1 MTIIQFTEEYKN
13 KLKIFFEKVFKENSR
28 EFAPQSKDSDIL
40 NISDNY
46 MLKGNFWCLIDSR
59 NNICGTIALRKLN
72 DCYEI
77 RRFFVLRKYQGYGYG
92 NNLLNIAINYAID
105 NKILLIKAATLHN
118 GYIAQHL
125 FYKIGFVRTERYN
138 NSSAD
143 IFFQFELTRDNIYNY
158 NLNYLKSKFESS
170 LILNPTE
177 NVPSYFSS
185 SKTDFFT
192 GLYVSERFKDVND
205 KVIFAGR
212 NDYIKFFQYI
222 KSEWKKELCADD
234 IDLKTL
240 SGLNAHLILFLCIL
254 KPNDKVMVLPEVCGG
269 HFATEE
275 ILKNIGA
282 HTYQMVCDSENL
294 CVNSEKTLQLIY
306 SEKINYVFVDRS
318 EGLYYEDFSWL
329 KDSYPCY
336 KIFDASQ
343 YISSILCKRFL
354 NPFDMGFDMI
364 ISTLHKN
371 YPGPQK
377 GLLAVKNKDDKVWNN
392 YLTHAKT
399 YISNTHPKA
408 IADSLFPIL
417 NKEAFETYCITC
429 EKCINLLED
438 LLANYGVPVIKRLKH
453 LVPTQHIWI
462 LCQNQ
467 NESYKYYLKL
477 EELGLLTN
485 YRLLPYDLGYGL
497 RIGLNASVLCGLNE
511 KHISQLAQI
520 MRDAYYGDITPHLK
534 KLCYKFIKNI
544 RSIA

>member
-1 MTIIQFTEEYKN
+1 
-13 KLKIFFEKVFKENSR
+13 
-28 EFAPQSKDSDIL
+28 
-40 NISDNY
+40 
-46 MLKGNFWCLIDSR
+46 
-59 NNICGTIALRKLN
+59 
-72 DCYEI
+72 
-77 RRFFVLRKYQGYGYG
+77 
-92 NNLLNIAINYAID
+92 
-105 NKILLIKAATLHN
+105 
-118 GYIAQHL
+118 
-125 FYKIGFVRTERYN
+125 
-138 NSSAD
+138 
-143 IFFQFELTRDNIYNY
+143 
-158 NLNYLKSKFESS
+158 
-170 LILNPTE
+170 
-177 NVPSYFSS
+177 
-185 SKTDFFT
+185 
-192 GLYVSERFKDVND
+192 
-205 KVIFAGR
+205 
-212 NDYIKFFQYI
+212 
-222 KSEWKKELCADD
+222 
-234 IDLKTL
+234 
-240 SGLNAHLILFLCIL
+240 
-254 KPNDKVMVLPEVCGG
+254 MVLPEVCGG

-282 HTYQMVCDSENL
+282 HTYQMVCDSQNL
-294 CVNSEKTLQLIY
+294 CVNSKKTLQLIE

-417 NKEAFETYCITC
+417 NKETFETYCITC

-438 LLANYGVPVIKRLKH
+438 LLANFGIPVITRLKQ

-462 LCQNQ
+462 LCQNKH
-467 NESYKYYLKL
+467 ESYKYYLKL

-485 YRLLPYDLGYGL
+485 YRLLPYNLGYGL

-511 KHISQLAQI
+511 KHISQLAEI
-520 MRDAYYGDITPHLK
+520 MRDAYYGDITPRLK
-534 KLCYKFIKNI
+534 KMCYKFIKNI
-544 RSIA
+544 KSTA